1 MNNSTHIRLPLFFL
15 LFNILLGALQATT
28 PPAPKK
34 SPNTPKAAGPVTF
47 KSPLAQKFLVSQHLP
62 GVNFPIQQSYAGRLN
77 VPTNSKQ
84 TAELFFWMIPAD
96 DARGS
101 KEITVW
107 LNVDDA
113 CSSLVGAFQGTGPI
127 TMDPSTGVLKRNP
140 YSWTRSSTMIYLD
153 SIVNVGFSRGN
164 ATPKRSEDIAQ
175 LVFNFLTSFLK
186 VFPELEASNL
196 YLAAHGYAGVY
207 ASYAAH
213 IIYAQQSQLALKLQG
228 IIVLDAVVALAI
240 YQQHVPIA
248 KYVTE
253 NNDVFKFDP
262 AKLKKLQA
270 NAMQCGY
277 TEFLN
282 KNLRYPPLA
291 PFQNLTKAENA
302 HDREVRPEC
311 LTLLEMFK
319 GSPPD
324 LNLWNIRGKPELADF
339 QYQKLVYPGRP
350 DVQKAFNLEGSQ
362 KWASCAT
369 SPVFPYGETSDP
381 PTLKALPNVIQ
392 NSKRTV
398 IVNSQWDATVAPEGT
413 KLGIQGMNWSGKQGF
428 QKPINRSFMVAGK
441 QAGKYVTI
449 RGGLT
454 YVEVANAGSM
464 MPRDDGQ
471 ATLAIFEY
479 LVGHRPAL

>member
-1 MNNSTHIRLPLFFL
+1 MMNNSTHIRLPLFFL

-96 DARGS
+96 DARGRNWPDHDGS
-101 KEITVW
+101 KHRSAEKESILLDPFFNYDLLGFYSQCW
-107 LNVDDA
+107 LQP
-113 CSSLVGAFQGTGPI
+113 GE
-127 TMDPSTGVLKRNP
+127 R
-140 YSWTRSSTMIYLD
+140 Y
-153 SIVNVGFSRGN
+153 
-164 ATPKRSEDIAQ
+164 PKRSEDIAQ

-196 YLAAHGYAGVY
+196 YLAALGYAGVY

-350 DVQKAFNLEGSQ
+350 DVQKAFNLAGSQ

-441 QAGKYVTI
+441 QAGKYQSE
-449 RGGLT
+449 RGLT

>member
-28 PPAPKK
+28 RLHQEIAQHSKK
-34 SPNTPKAAGPVTF
+34 LPVPSPSSPFGAKVLGVAA
-47 KSPLAQKFLVSQHLP
+47 LAWSKL
-62 GVNFPIQQSYAGRLN
+62 PIQQSYAGRLN

-196 YLAAHGYAGVY
+196 YLAALGYAGVY

-291 PFQNLTKAENA
+291 PFQNLTK
-302 HDREVRPEC
+302 
-311 LTLLEMFK
+311 MFK

-362 KWASCAT
+362 KWLLVQQAR
-369 SPVFPYGETSDP
+369 
-381 PTLKALPNVIQ
+381 
-392 NSKRTV
+392 KRTV

-441 QAGKYVTI
+441 QAGKYQSE
-449 RGGLT
+449 RGLT